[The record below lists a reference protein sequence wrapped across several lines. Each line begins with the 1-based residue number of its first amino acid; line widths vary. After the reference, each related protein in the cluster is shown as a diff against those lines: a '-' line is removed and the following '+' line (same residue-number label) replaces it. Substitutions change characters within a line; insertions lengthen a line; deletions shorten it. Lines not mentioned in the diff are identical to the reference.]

1 MKLKN
6 ILILTGAALTLG
18 ACSDFLVED
27 CQTGLPESA
36 VFQDIDLIEQN
47 LVTIYNNV
55 RGNYVTQNGWLPLSV
70 GTDETQSG
78 AYQALK
84 EGAER
89 RSLDY
94 GGSSMNSTN
103 TYITQVWNGHIT
115 QIAQL
120 SKIIRYMLP
129 QSESDSIESGSQREQ
144 LLGEC
149 CFLRGSLAM
158 ELVMLYGRIPVHDY
172 VLNPD
177 QKMDRKDLDLCWEYV
192 FTDLQNAANYCPKKN
207 DPQRATR
214 YAAMMMLARA
224 YMSAPEDLGLRDWEK
239 ATEYLKEVCENG
251 PYDLVED
258 YADLYDYTTPNTMES
273 IFEWQFSPTSS
284 ANCLQWLTG
293 SRAAQ
298 GTIPDEGEG
307 CLFAG
312 YDHCLPTEFARTY
325 ESEGGLWEVGDQ
337 RYDVAIRTDFTHNGY
352 TADYSSVQWEG
363 LGDDYDELEPH
374 IKKYEDPRNDVHAA
388 DMGAESSGKNSMYYS
403 GKNICWLRFGDAC
416 LLYAECLNET
426 GNQDYAL
433 EWVNYVRERGFG
445 WVYKKAQQW
454 TSMSKDEFRQ
464 KILDERIRELICER
478 WRRFDLLRTGNY
490 PSLVTERN
498 KWANRFQ
505 SLQDYNKLFPIP
517 YDELSQNEAMDSS
530 DQNPGY

>member
-36 VFQDIDLIEQN
+36 VFQDMDLIEQN

-129 QSESDSIESGSQREQ
+129 QSESDTIAKGSQREQ

-172 VLNPD
+172 VLNPE

-192 FTDLQNAANYCPKKN
+192 FTDLQNAANYCPLKN
-207 DPQRATR
+207 DAQRATR
-214 YAAMMMLARA
+214 YAGLMMLARA

-239 ATEYLKEVCENG
+239 ATECLKEVCEYG
-251 PYDLVED
+251 PYDLVND
-258 YADLYDYTTPNTMES
+258 YADLYDYTTPNTKES
-273 IFEWQFSPTSS
+273 IFEWQFSPTGS

-325 ESEGGLWEVGDQ
+325 ESEGGLWEEGDQ

-352 TADYSSVQWEG
+352 TANYSSVQWEG

-374 IKKYEDPRNDVHAA
+374 IKKYEDPRNDVHAEA
-388 DMGAESSGKNSMYYS
+388 MGAESSGKNSMYFS

-416 LLYAECLNET
+416 LLYAECLNEI
-426 GNQDYAL
+426 GDQEWAL
-433 EWVNYVRERGFG
+433 EWVNFVRQRGFG

-454 TSMSKDEFRQ
+454 TSMSKDEFRS

-490 PSLVTERN
+490 PALVTERN

-517 YDELSQNEAMDSS
+517 YDELSQNEDMDAS